1 MNKRI
6 CSIFLLLTLLL
17 ALLPLQANA
26 VTAGMAALD
35 MQEISRTEYQI
46 SKDVKEYEW
55 LLNNGSLT
63 KQMVGHVMEVKVGK
77 DSTATLAAGYSDYN
91 IDRIK
96 NNQWAM
102 VKTTEQAQAM
112 ETRRTV
118 NVVGA
123 INGGGFDMSNGRPSG
138 ALVLN
143 GTVIQS
149 ANSTTFWVDK
159 ENVAHITDGMEYTQA
174 VADGRVSEAISSFG
188 DILSDGKAY
197 TGLDNSTRASRTAVG
212 IKPDGS
218 VVLFMVDGRQS
229 PYSAGMTMAEL
240 AAAMEELGCER
251 AINLDGGGSSTF
263 ATQRE
268 GDVVS
273 EVDPNGKSAGL
284 TLRCRPSDGY
294 ERRVS
299 NTLMVLSS
307 AKATGDFDH
316 AVLMPNNE
324 IYTPGSTVAFE
335 ASGVDGG
342 GFPTDIPAGASW
354 SLTEG
359 AALGSINAQ
368 TGVFIA
374 NEGAEGTVSAALTV
388 NGKVAGTTQ
397 IGLHWPDTL
406 GFTNNSVSLD
416 FGKTSDMT
424 FKPTWNGR
432 EVRYKDGDFVWSLD
446 ESEKIS
452 YKYTALV
459 EKKGYGFSQ
468 KWSGGKP
475 FKWTGPNLDQEETPW
490 GVVPEIFMS
499 LTGNIGETQMI
510 EWGAGDGS
518 TYQTYFTEQ
527 SASYQVGAD
536 GTITV
541 QELLTHDKAEKLTDD
556 GWKECTEDENT
567 KLVNLEHAFT
577 IGRFENNQFV
587 ADAKNSLRAM
597 AQVVLKAKPSVSGS
611 IELVV
616 GLEPLVLFDFEAPDA
631 STSIESYW
639 NTYVEPGSDNHGAN
653 NGHGG
658 QLSADEIQKYRLWV
672 RSGAGRVGANYA
684 GSGVVT
690 GKENGVRFGEGAYKL
705 AYDFNQVSATAPI
718 AADFGYSCDL
728 LVNMQQPTKIGMWV
742 NVPAARKND
751 DSILKVISAGG
762 ANDTVAGNGYNE
774 LNANGTFTFVEGK
787 IPSCVTMYSQ
797 YYGSAVDEKGNTVI
811 LSTLSDM
818 AGRGWI
824 WVEAD
829 ISSMQMPIGLYRG
842 YAVHLVSPQNA
853 GKLTEGST
861 TKDACKDAYI
871 LIDNIQFIYGT
882 NTNDINNP
890 AIESVTETTTNTVLY
905 DGQEPE
911 VTGSSL
917 NFTVNY
923 SDSEATDKYAS
934 GIDTASTRVYI
945 DGVNQTANAEINT
958 GSLYLR
964 NLNLRNGEHS
974 LTVYLKDLYGNE
986 TNTTYYFR
994 VADPEGTEAGIA
1006 VVPQQAAPEIGK
1018 EFALYVVNVTNERV
1032 SSADL
1037 EIEFPASYLA
1047 TGVTVEAASGYT
1059 ASLGTVSGNRVPVH
1073 IKASPIATQMARTV
1087 QEYDH
1092 EMACLVLTIPESAAS
1107 DKYFEYS
1114 IAQATYQTTSG
1125 HNTFVGSAQ
1134 RVMLETA
1141 CELHVDRTLLVG
1153 TKTTLRVT
1161 DRSGEPQARASIY
1174 AGETLLGKTG
1184 PDGTLK
1190 YTFTTTGLQTLHAVS
1205 SAGRSQNASAV
1216 VCAKPEVNGGAPF
1229 GVQNNAVAGASTAQ
1243 SITWLSSIDGSAEKA
1258 LVRYAEKADM
1268 TGAVEFTGTSEI
1280 QFFVESTSGNALRC
1294 NIARLSGLSSGT
1306 TYYYQVGD
1314 GTKWSEIFHFT
1325 TADPT
1330 EQMTNFFILGDIQTS
1345 STANLERA
1353 LQELRAGSY
1362 DFGIQTGD
1370 AIDDVTKLENWQS
1383 FFTVVNQKNLNG
1395 TALVH
1400 ALGNH
1405 EYMGD
1410 SDGEVSG
1417 NIFDLPQ
1424 SKPNLWYAVEYG
1436 DVCVVVVNHQSEGAP
1451 NGSLVDATA
1460 EIAEKLKTDCSWK
1473 VLVTHM
1479 PVYGTEGVLPEASI
1493 KAIAANLEK
1502 AGIDFVFSGDDNSYT
1517 RTYPMIGNVKQLEN
1531 SSKGIVYYICGD
1543 LSGKTAT
1550 CTRLDCHARV
1560 IERTEYQGLY
1570 MTAEATRESMTI
1582 RAYKYDG
1589 KLLDTYTKKRTDCE
1603 LGRHEVDGTRS
1614 KYDMANGTITCA
1626 VCGVALKP
1634 KDGYAFT
1641 GLLSTTDGKQAVL
1654 TKGTLKRS
1662 KFTSLS
1668 EKIYHSCESGYA
1680 YLTTQSDSRTC
1691 LKGGYTTDTC
1701 PSCKATDRSEFLSPK
1716 GHDWDENHICKKC
1729 QSAGI
1734 DITSSEVVFKFGTPE
1749 NSRDADEVPSYEY
1762 ADTGV
1767 RPSSFAKHGEYTL
1780 VSSNDATVE
1789 DDGVMR
1795 DLYVQWPENKQIG
1808 PATIVC
1814 EGKGNYY
1821 GTKTLRY
1828 VIVPASVKQLNVTD
1842 ITETTARL
1850 TWSAAPGAQY
1860 YEVFACNENNT
1871 SRQSLGSN
1879 IESCEFMLTGLSPDE
1894 TTYYVVAGRAKVN
1907 AEDKKEYASLHWSPI
1922 CAVQAAPISAN
1933 VTAMTATV
1941 DDVQIP
1947 AVQVDGTNYLF
1958 LPASANLKSLNAVFT
1973 RSADEGN
1980 LVVTGNQGSQSV
1992 SGGDALNV
2000 SALASETDGYRSIT
2014 AKVGNGDGF
2023 TVRVMQ
2029 ATSLP
2034 TLYLTSSSATENRT
2048 YIDTSKT
2055 NTTTAAL
2062 RMLDA
2067 AGDEIGVGNIK
2078 ELKAR
2083 GNSTFAYALKKSY
2096 QIKLE
2101 TTADLLQTGESVETW
2116 VLLANYFDATLMHD
2130 KLFKDMATQ
2139 LDMRY
2144 TASCN
2149 WVNLYYDGEYR
2160 GVYLLS
2166 EKNAVKSTGVNII
2179 DMEKAYEA
2187 LNEGY
2192 GTNMHTTI
2200 GNANG
2205 VTYTYTTGLA
2215 EPDNITGGYL
2225 LELNYSEPDE
2235 VSGFITKRGKGVNV
2249 KSPEWCG
2256 ESAMQYISGYYQAFE
2271 DAVYAVDDS
2280 GAYTGYNESTGKY
2293 YYEYVDRDSLVKI
2306 FLMQELALNPD
2317 GFISS
2322 LYFYKDADGIMYA
2335 GPIWDQ
2341 DMTLGTGWSKQIS
2354 PDTTDYH
2361 YLAEALIQIPDFRAA
2376 VNSYYTEHF
2385 APLANRLIEED
2396 GTIAEYEALLMDSAE
2411 MNFVL
2416 WPYIRIGNPTEDGHI
2431 WQNATYAG
2439 VVADM
2444 QSWITKRI
2452 SYLDST
2458 FGKTVYELGDV
2469 NMDGV
2474 VNSYDAVLI
2483 LRYASDFDD
2492 DDFNLQYADI
2502 DKNGVVNSYDA
2513 VLLLQYVISKK
2524 D

>member
-1 MNKRI
+1 MSKRI

-26 VTAGMAALD
+26 VNAGMAALD
-35 MQEISRTEYQI
+35 MQEISRTEYRI

-63 KQMVGHVMEVKVGK
+63 KQMVGHVMEIKVGQ
-77 DSTATLAAGYSDYN
+77 DSTATLAAGYSYYN
-91 IDRIK
+91 IEDIK
-96 NNQWAM
+96 NGRWAM
-102 VKTTEQAQAM
+102 VTTTEQAQAM
-112 ETRRTV
+112 ETQRKV

-123 INGGGFDMSNGRPSG
+123 VNGGGFDMSNGRPSG
-138 ALVLN
+138 ALVLDGN
-143 GTVIQS
+143 VIQS

-159 ENVAHITDGMEYTQA
+159 ENNAYITDGTEYNQA
-174 VADGRVSEAISSFG
+174 VAEGRVSEAISSFG
-188 DILSDGKAY
+188 DILKDGKAF

-212 IKPDGS
+212 IKADGS

-307 AKATGDFDH
+307 AEATGKFAR
-316 AVLMPNNE
+316 AVLTPNNE
-324 IYTPGSTVAFE
+324 IYTPGSTVAFK

-368 TGVFIA
+368 TGVFTA
-374 NEGAEGTVSAALTV
+374 NEGAEGTVTAALTV
-388 NGKVAGTTQ
+388 NGEVAGKTQ
-397 IGLHWPDTL
+397 IQLHWPDTL

-416 FGKTSDMT
+416 FGETSDMT

-432 EVRYKDGDFVWSLD
+432 EVRYKDGDFEWSLD

-459 EKKGYGFSQ
+459 EEKGYGFSK

-475 FKWTGPNLDQEETPW
+475 FKWTGPNLDQEKTPW
-490 GVVPEIFMS
+490 GVVPKIFMS

-518 TYQTYFTEQ
+518 TYQTYFTEK

-556 GWKECTEDENT
+556 GWEECTEEENA
-567 KLVNLEHAFT
+567 KLVHLEHTFAL
-577 IGRFENNQFV
+577 GQFENNQFV
-587 ADAKNSLRAM
+587 ADKKNSLRAT
-597 AQVVLKAKPSVSGS
+597 AQVVLKAKPSVNGS
-611 IELVV
+611 VELVV
-616 GLEPLVLFDFEAPDA
+616 GLEPLVLFDFEAPADGKK
-631 STSIESYW
+631 SIEEYW
-639 NTYVEPGSDNHGAN
+639 NTYVEPGPDNHPKN
-653 NGHGG
+653 NGHDG
-658 QLSADEIQKYRLWV
+658 QLSAEEIQSYRLWV
-672 RSGAGRVGANYA
+672 RSGAGRTGADYS

-705 AYDFNQVSATAPI
+705 AYDFTKVSATAPI

-762 ANDTVAGNGYNE
+762 ANSTVSGNGYNK
-774 LNANGTFTFVEGK
+774 LNADGTFTFVEGE

-797 YYGSAVDEKGNTVI
+797 YYGSVVDEKGNTVV

-829 ISSMQMPIGLYRG
+829 ISSMQMPIDLYRA

-853 GKLTEGST
+853 GKLTEDST

-994 VADPEGTEAGIA
+994 VVDPKGTEAGIA

-1018 EFALYVVNVTNERV
+1018 EFALYVVNVTNEMV

-1047 TGVTVEAASGYT
+1047 AGVTVEAASGYT

-1073 IKASPIATQMARTV
+1073 IEASPIATQMARTV

-1114 IAQATYQTTSG
+1114 IAQATYQTPSG
-1125 HNTFVGSAQ
+1125 RNTFVGSAQ
-1134 RVMLETA
+1134 RVTLATA

-1153 TKTTLRVT
+1153 TQTTLRVT

-1174 AGETLLGKTG
+1174 AGETLLGRTG

-1190 YTFTTTGLQTLHAVS
+1190 YTFTRAGLQTLHAVS

-1216 VCAKPEVNGGAPF
+1216 VCAKPEVNEGLPF
-1229 GVQNNAVAGASTAQ
+1229 GVQNNAIAGASTAQ
-1243 SITWLSSIDGSAEKA
+1243 SITWLSSIDSSAEKA
-1258 LVRYAEKADM
+1258 VIRYAENAEL
-1268 TGAVEFTGTSEI
+1268 TGAEEFTGTSEI

-1325 TADPT
+1325 TADPA
-1330 EQMTNFFILGDIQTS
+1330 EQTTSFFILGDIQTS
-1345 STANLERA
+1345 KTDNLERA
-1353 LQELRAGSY
+1353 LLELCAGSY

-1370 AIDDVTKLENWQS
+1370 AIDDVTKFENWQS

-1400 ALGNH
+1400 AMGNH
-1405 EYMGD
+1405 EYQGD
-1410 SDGEVSG
+1410 SNGEVSSS
-1417 NIFDLPQ
+1417 IFDLPQ
-1424 SKPNLWYAVEYG
+1424 SGPNLWYAVEYG
-1436 DVCVVVVNHQSEGAP
+1436 DVCVVVVNHQSQDAP

-1460 EIAEKLKTDCSWK
+1460 EIAEQLKTDCSWK
-1473 VLVTHM
+1473 VLVTHA

-1517 RTYPMIGNVKQLEN
+1517 RTYPMLGNVKQAEN

-1550 CTRLDCHARV
+1550 CTPLDCHVKV

-1582 RAYKYDG
+1582 RAYRYDG
-1589 KLLDTYTKKRTDCE
+1589 TLLDTYTKKRTDCE
-1603 LGRHEVDGTRS
+1603 LGKHTFNS
-1614 KYDMANGTITCA
+1614 SSLYDMQSGTITCTLCDTPVDA
-1626 VCGVALKP
+1626 STTDCSGVLA
-1634 KDGYAFT
+1634 
-1641 GLLSTTDGKQAVL
+1641 TTDGKLAIL
-1654 TKGTLKRS
+1654 TSGALKKNEFS
-1662 KFTSLS
+1662 SFG
-1668 EKIYHSCESGYA
+1668 EKNYHSCASGYA
-1680 YLTTQSDSRTC
+1680 YETVRTDERTC
-1691 LKGGYTTDTC
+1691 IKGGRTTDTC
-1701 PSCKATDRSEFLSPK
+1701 PECGAKDVSQFLYPL
-1716 GHDWDENHICKKC
+1716 GHDWDDDHVCRKC
-1729 QSAGI
+1729 GFKGI
-1734 DITSSEVVFKFGTPE
+1734 DIASDAVVFKFGTPE
-1749 NSRDADEVPSYEY
+1749 KPRTGTDIPQY
-1762 ADTGV
+1762 AYQPGGI
-1767 RPSSFAKHGEYTL
+1767 RPSSFGKHGDHILT
-1780 VSSNDATVE
+1780 SSNDAGVGS
-1789 DDGVMR
+1789 DGIMK
-1795 DLYVQWPENKQIG
+1795 DLYVQWPNNKDIG
-1808 PATIVC
+1808 TAKIVY

-1821 GTKTLRY
+1821 GTVELTY
-1828 VIVPASVKQLNVTD
+1828 VIIPARVEKLNVTE
-1842 ITETTARL
+1842 ITETTAKL
-1850 TWSAAPGAQY
+1850 TWSAAPGATY
-1860 YEVFACNENNT
+1860 YKVYSCDENAGN
-1871 SRQSLGSN
+1871 RKELGTT
-1879 IESCEFMLTGLSPDE
+1879 ESCEFVLTGLVQDE
-1894 TTYYVVAGRAKVN
+1894 TTYYVVKSCAKAP
-1907 AEDKKEYASLHWSPI
+1907 AENNKEYSSGNSPV
-1922 CAVQAAPISAN
+1922 CAVSALPLSAD

-1941 DDVQIP
+1941 DGVQVP

-1958 LPASANLKSLNAVFT
+1958 LPSSANLASLNAVFT
-1973 RSADEGN
+1973 RSAETGD
-1980 LVVTGNQGSQSV
+1980 LVVTGDLSSQNV
-1992 SGGDALNV
+1992 SSTDSLNI
-2000 SALASETDGYRSIT
+2000 SALASETDGYRTIT
-2014 AKVGNGDGF
+2014 AKIGNGTAF

-2034 TLYLTSSSATENRT
+2034 TVYLTSTDASAQGRA
-2048 YIDTSKT
+2048 YVDASKQ

-2062 RMLDA
+2062 RMIDA
-2067 AGDEIGVGNIK
+2067 NGGEIAATNIT

-2083 GNSTFAYALKKSY
+2083 GNSTFTYAEKKSY

-2101 TTADLLQTGESVETW
+2101 TASNLLQTGENVKTW

-2130 KLFKDMATQ
+2130 KLFKDMAASLQ
-2139 LDMRY
+2139 MPY

-2166 EKNAVKSTGVNII
+2166 EKNTVKSTGVNIT
-2179 DMEKAYEA
+2179 DMEDAYKEQ
-2187 LNEGY
+2187 NPSY
-2192 GTNMHTTI
+2192 GTDMQTASSK
-2200 GNANG
+2200 NAYG
-2205 VTYTYTTGLA
+2205 MTYFYTTGLT
-2215 EPDNITGGYL
+2215 EPGDITGGYL
-2225 LELNYSEPDE
+2225 LELNHDRPDE
-2235 VSGFITKRGKGVNV
+2235 VSGFITRQGKGMNV

-2256 ESAMQYISGYYQAFE
+2256 EEAMRYISEYYQAFE
-2271 DAVYAVDDS
+2271 DAVYATDKS
-2280 GAYTGYNESTGKY
+2280 GNYTGVNAEGKHY
-2293 YYEYVDRDSLVKI
+2293 YDYVDRDSLVKI

-2322 LYFYKDADGIMYA
+2322 LYFYKDAGKKMYA

-2341 DMTLGTGWSKQIS
+2341 DMTLGTGWTKQIS
-2354 PDTTDYH
+2354 PETTDYH
-2361 YLAEALIQIPDFRAA
+2361 YLAQALIQIPDFHAA
-2376 VNSYYTEHF
+2376 VLRCYTETF
-2385 APLANRLIEED
+2385 APLAKELLAENGAVNDYAARL
-2396 GTIAEYEALLMDSAE
+2396 TDSAE

-2416 WPYIRIGNPTEDGHI
+2416 WDYIRVGELDNAGHI
-2431 WQNATYAG
+2431 WQGATYAS
-2439 VVADM
+2439 VLADM
-2444 QSWITKRI
+2444 RSWLTKRI
-2452 SYLDST
+2452 AYLDSA
-2458 FGKTVYELGDV
+2458 FAGTVFEIGDV
-2469 NMDGV
+2469 NGDGV
-2474 VNSYDAVLI
+2474 VDIFDVYSLRRYLAGYEVEGIILANGDVNGDGDVDIFDAW
-2483 LRYASDFDD
+2483 A
-2492 DDFNLQYADI
+2492 LQRRLAGYED
-2502 DKNGVVNSYDA
+2502 
-2513 VLLLQYVISKK
+2513 
-2524 D
+2524 

>member
-1 MNKRI
+1 MKKRI

-17 ALLPLQANA
+17 ALPPLQANA

-91 IDRIK
+91 IGDIK

-112 ETRRTV
+112 ETRRKV

-138 ALVLN
+138 ALVLD

-324 IYTPGSTVAFE
+324 IYTPGSTVAFR

-342 GFPTDIPAGASW
+342 GFPMDIPAGASW

-368 TGVFIA
+368 TGVFTA
-374 NEGAEGTVSAALTV
+374 NEGAEGTVTAALTV

-397 IGLHWPDTL
+397 IELHWPDTL

-452 YKYTALV
+452 YKYRALV
-459 EKKGYGFSQ
+459 ETRGWNNGWKDNKNIY
-468 KWSGGKP
+468 
-475 FKWTGPNLDQEETPW
+475 
-490 GVVPEIFMS
+490 MS
-499 LTGNIGETQMI
+499 LTGAVGTQQKL
-510 EWGAGDGS
+510 EWGQYETR
-518 TYQTYFTEQ
+518 TYYTYFTE
-527 SASYQVGAD
+527 ASRTLSYGAD
-536 GTITV
+536 GTISVYET
-541 QELLTHDKAEKLTDD
+541 LTHDKAEKLNGTGGEATAEELAQCVD
-556 GWKECTEDENT
+556 TEHEFS
-567 KLVNLEHAFT
+567 V
-577 IGRFENNQFV
+577 GRFANNQFI
-587 ADAKNSLRAM
+587 ADSDNSLRAT
-597 AQVVLKAKPSVSGS
+597 AKVSLASNPSVSS
-611 IELVV
+611 SVELVV
-616 GLEPLVLFDFEAPDA
+616 GLEPMMLFDFEAPADGKK
-631 STSIESYW
+631 SIEEYW
-639 NTYVEPGSDNHGAN
+639 NTFVEPGADPGHAN
-653 NGHGG
+653 MNGHGG
-658 QLSADEIQKYRLWV
+658 ELSAEEVQNYRLWV
-672 RSGAGRVGANYA
+672 RSGASRVGANYA

-705 AYDFNQVSATAPI
+705 AYDFTKVKSTAVI

-728 LVNMQQPTKIGMWV
+728 LVDMQQPTKAGMWV
-742 NVPAARKND
+742 NVPEERKND
-751 DSILKVISAGG
+751 DSLLKVISAG
-762 ANDTVAGNGYNE
+762 AAKDMQDGNGYNT
-774 LNANGTFTFVEGK
+774 LSKDGSFTFAGSQK
-787 IPSCVTMYSQ
+787 PKGTTMYAQ
-797 YYGSAVDEKGNTVI
+797 YYGSAVDSKGNPVV
-811 LSTLSDM
+811 LSTLGDM

-829 ISSMQMPIGLYRG
+829 ISSMQMPIDLYRG

-1018 EFALYVVNVTNERV
+1018 EFALYVVNVTNEMV

-1047 TGVTVEAASGYT
+1047 AGVTVEAASGYT

-1073 IKASPIATQMARTV
+1073 IEASPIATQMAHTV

-1114 IAQATYQTTSG
+1114 IAQATYQTPSG
-1125 HNTFVGSAQ
+1125 RNTFVGSAQ

-1216 VCAKPEVNGGAPF
+1216 VCDKPYVNGGLPF

-1258 LVRYAEKADM
+1258 LVCYAEKEDM
-1268 TGAVEFTGTSEI
+1268 TGAMEFTGTSKI

-1314 GTKWSEIFHFT
+1314 GTTWSEVFHFT

-1353 LQELRAGSY
+1353 LQELHAGSY

-1370 AIDDVTKLENWQS
+1370 AIDDVTKFENWQS
-1383 FFTVVNQKNLNG
+1383 FFTVVNQENLNG

-1424 SKPNLWYAVEYG
+1424 SEPNLWYAVEYG

-1517 RTYPMIGNVKQLEN
+1517 RTYPMIGNEKQPEN

-1550 CTRLDCHARV
+1550 CTRLDCHAKV

-1589 KLLDTYTKKRTDCE
+1589 TLLDTYTKKRTDCE
-1603 LGRHEVDGTRS
+1603 LGRHKVDGTHS

-1626 VCGVALKP
+1626 VCGVALEP

-1641 GLLSTTDGKQAVL
+1641 GLLSTTDDKQAVL
-1654 TKGTLKRS
+1654 TNGTLKRS
-1662 KFTSLS
+1662 EFTSLG

-1680 YLTTQSDSRTC
+1680 YKTVHTDERTC
-1691 LKGGYTTDTC
+1691 VTGGRTIDTC
-1701 PSCKATDRSEFLSPK
+1701 PECGAKDQSQFLYPE
-1716 GHDWDENHICKKC
+1716 GHDWNDDYVCSKC
-1729 QSAGI
+1729 GFHGI
-1734 DITSSEVVFKFGTPE
+1734 DIASNAVIFKFNTPE
-1749 NSRDADEVPSYEY
+1749 KPRDLTPIPQY
-1762 ADTGV
+1762 AYKSGGI
-1767 RPSSFAKHGEYTL
+1767 RPSSFGRHGDHILT
-1780 VSSNDATVE
+1780 SSNDAGVGS
-1789 DDGVMR
+1789 DGIMK
-1795 DLYVQWPENKQIG
+1795 DLYVQWPNNKEIG
-1808 PATIVC
+1808 VAKIVY

-1821 GTKTLRY
+1821 GRVELTY
-1828 VIVPASVKQLNVTD
+1828 VIVPDRVEKLSVTD
-1842 ITETTARL
+1842 ITGTTAKL
-1850 TWSAAPGAQY
+1850 TWPAAPGATY
-1860 YEVFACNENNT
+1860 YEVYSCNVSGDAKTKVGT
-1871 SRQSLGSN
+1871 SDN
-1879 IESCEFMLTGLSPDE
+1879 CEFVLTGLEPNK
-1894 TTYYVVAGRAKVN
+1894 TTYYVVKGFAKVN
-1907 AEDKKEYASLHWSPI
+1907 DTSYSHPQYSPV
-1922 CAVQAAPISAN
+1922 CTVSALPLSAD

-1941 DDVQIP
+1941 DGVQIP

-1958 LPASANLKSLNAVFT
+1958 LPASVNLASLNAVFT
-1973 RSADEGN
+1973 RSAETGD
-1980 LVVTGNQGSQSV
+1980 LVVTGDLGSQNV
-1992 SGGDALNV
+1992 SSTDSLDV
-2000 SALASETDGYRSIT
+2000 SALASETNGYRTIT
-2014 AKVGNGDGF
+2014 AKVGNGTAF

-2034 TLYLTSSSATENRT
+2034 TVYLTSTDASAQGRA
-2048 YIDTSKT
+2048 YVDKSKQ

-2062 RMLDA
+2062 QM
-2067 AGDEIGVGNIK
+2067 IGADGSKISATNIT

-2083 GNSTFAYALKKSY
+2083 GNSTFTYAEKKSY

-2101 TTADLLQTGESVETW
+2101 TASDLLQTGENVKTW

-2130 KLFKDMATQ
+2130 KLFKDMAASLQ
-2139 LDMRY
+2139 MPY

-2149 WVNLYYDGEYR
+2149 WVSLYYDGEYR

-2166 EKNAVKSTGVNII
+2166 EKNTVKSTGVAIT
-2179 DMEKAYEA
+2179 DMEDAYKEQ
-2187 LNEGY
+2187 NPSY
-2192 GTNMHTTI
+2192 GTDMQTSS
-2200 GNANG
+2200 GKNAYG
-2205 VTYTYTTGLA
+2205 MTYFFTKDLK
-2215 EPDNITGGYL
+2215 EPENITGGYL
-2225 LELNYSEPDE
+2225 LELNHDQPDE
-2235 VSGFITKRGKGVNV
+2235 VSGFITRQGKGMNV

-2256 ESAMQYISGYYQAFE
+2256 EEAMRYISEYYQAFE
-2271 DAVYAVDDS
+2271 DAVYATDET
-2280 GAYTGYNESTGKY
+2280 GAYTGYNESTGKHY
-2293 YYEYVDRDSLVKI
+2293 YDYVDRDSLVKI

-2317 GFISS
+2317 GFVSS
-2322 LYFYKDADGIMYA
+2322 LYFYKDAGDIMYA

-2341 DMTLGTGWSKQIS
+2341 DMTLGTGWTKEIS
-2354 PDTTDYH
+2354 PDITDYH
-2361 YLAEALIQIPDFRAA
+2361 YLAQALIKIPDFRAA
-2376 VNSYYTEHF
+2376 VVRCYNESF
-2385 APLANRLIEED
+2385 APLAKKL
-2396 GTIAEYEALLMDSAE
+2396 IAENGTVSGYATRLTGSAE

-2416 WPYIRIGNPTEDGHI
+2416 WPYIRIGDPTEGGHI
-2431 WQNATYAG
+2431 WQNATYVG

-2444 QSWITKRI
+2444 QSWLTTRI
-2452 SYLDST
+2452 AYLDSAFAGT
-2458 FGKTVYELGDV
+2458 IFEIGDV

-2474 VNSYDAVLI
+2474 VDTSDAVLI
-2483 LRYASDFDD
+2483 LRHSLGYEDE
-2492 DDFNLQYADI
+2492 DFNILYADL
-2502 DKNGVVNSYDA
+2502 NGDGSVDSSDA
-2513 VLLLQYVISKK
+2513 VLALRRALGYT